1 VKRLVIW
8 KVKTR
13 LNHSTGEGL
22 NVTKINDHSIG
33 EGLDVT
39 KKLMTI
45 LLERVFNLTKK
56 SMTIPLERALM

>member
-1 VKRLVIW
+1 VKRLMIW

-13 LNHSTGEGL
+13 LNHSRREGL
-22 NVTKINDHSIG
+22 NVTKFNDHSIG

-45 LLERVFNLTKK
+45 PLERV
-56 SMTIPLERALM
+56 LM